1 MDMSNV
7 QQLLADYN
15 IIDMATRLIGAILI
29 FFVGRWIGKRV
40 VRGISRGMEK
50 RGIDTL
56 LVTFVGNILGVVL
69 LAVVILIAV
78 SHLGIQ
84 VTPLIAILGGMA
96 LAVGLALQ
104 SSLSNFAS
112 GIMLVILRPFTKGH
126 FVEAGGVSGTVESVG
141 IFHTHLQTPDNR
153 LVIVGNSAITGN
165 PITNYSAFDTRRID
179 MVIGVAYDDDLK
191 LAQAI
196 IRRVVEAHEKV
207 LKDPEPAI
215 LLLELGESSVDFAI
229 RPWVLAEDYWTTR
242 SELLESLKF
251 ELEAA
256 GCSIPFPQRDVHHH
270 NAAEEKEAA

>member
-1 MDMSNV
+1 MDFTNF
-7 QQLLADYN
+7 QQLLIDYN
-15 IIDMATRLIGAILI
+15 VVEMGTRLLGAILI
-29 FFVGRWIGKRV
+29 FFIGRWIAKRL
-40 VRGISRGMEK
+40 VRGVSRGMEK
-50 RGIDTL
+50 RGIDAL

-69 LAVVILIAV
+69 LVVVIMIALG
-78 SHLGIQ
+78 HLGVQ

-141 IFHTHLQTPDNR
+141 IFNTQLRTPDNR
-153 LVIVGNSAITGN
+153 LVIVGNSSITGN

-179 MVIGVAYDDDLK
+179 LVIGVSYDDDLK
-191 LAQAI
+191 LAQAT
-196 IRRVVEAHEKV
+196 IRRVIEAHDKV
-207 LKDPEPAI
+207 LADPEPAI
-215 LLLELGESSVDFAI
+215 LLMELGESSVDFAV

-242 SELLESLKF
+242 SDLMESLKT

-256 GCSIPFPQRDVHHH
+256 GCSIPFPQRDVHHY
-270 NAAEEKEAA
+270 NVADEKTAA